1 MLAEH
6 GFTRKNVALQRRMEL
21 RLACT
26 LFLVYTFPEEMFVW
40 VDESGSDS
48 KDQLRKYGYA
58 LSGERAVCRRLL
70 VRGKRV
76 SAIAALSTEGL
87 VALEC

>member
-1 MLAEH
+1 M
-6 GFTRKNVALQRRMEL
+6 
-21 RLACT
+21 
-26 LFLVYTFPEEMFVW
+26 FPQDMFVW

-58 LSGERAVCRRLL
+58 LRGERAVCRKLL

-87 VALEC
+87 VALELTDGSVDGDTFFTLSEEV